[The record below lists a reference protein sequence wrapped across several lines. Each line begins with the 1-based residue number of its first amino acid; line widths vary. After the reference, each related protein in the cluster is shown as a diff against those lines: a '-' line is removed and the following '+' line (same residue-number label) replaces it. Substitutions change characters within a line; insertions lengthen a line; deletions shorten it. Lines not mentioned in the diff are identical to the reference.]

1 LVDCQHLIHAESLDK
16 WVADSVVA
24 NAVRL
29 PVCPKCNSPIRKTL
43 RYNSAINDHLKQ
55 VEKVKAKLRGEED
68 SKHKDKIIKEIRE
81 EANRQFLLTDDKD
94 QPRFE
99 EEQVKWLGDLVRRVT
114 SAESALGVHQ
124 LKKCQQTL
132 DSLYILMLVG
142 KQTKPSKMTCSDKK
156 VPSGVQARKMFTR
169 MDLERSQLHE
179 LLVRSLMEADKV
191 VLTDQQMKE
200 MMQEVTRVQTFA
212 NLIKKIK
219 EKEEK
224 QIQLKPESI
233 KVSVGFIS

>member
-1 LVDCQHLIHAESLDK
+1 MPCARSCVHGACTALCSEPCSREPCTEHCKKRLSCGHPCIGLCGEPCPEKCATCDNEEVTETFFGDEDEDDARFVQLVDCQHLIHADSLDK
-16 WVADSVVA
+16 WVVDSVVA
-24 NAVRL
+24 NAVGL
-29 PVCPKCNSPIRKTL
+29 PECPKCKAPIRKTL

-81 EANRQFLLTDDKD
+81 EANRQLLLTDDKD

-142 KQTKPSKMTCSDKK
+142 KQTSMHQFALITCS
-156 VPSGVQARKMFTR
+156 SR
-169 MDLERSQLHE
+169 
-179 LLVRSLMEADKV
+179 
-191 VLTDQQMKE
+191 
-200 MMQEVTRVQTFA
+200 
-212 NLIKKIK
+212 N
-219 EKEEK
+219 
-224 QIQLKPESI
+224 
-233 KVSVGFIS
+233 